1 MVPLLVNASYS
12 LSLPLSFC
20 FYKILLLCFKLV
32 YVLQLSNNAF
42 SMLLYQL
49 LSDTRMRTGTFRSG
63 RDWESLEYP
72 ASRNGRLM
80 HVDLAVSQHPVPLVT
95 GHHQL
100 HPLPTRSYMLFAGFV
115 WASLPGQS
123 PGIINGLNFR
133 NVGCLV
139 LLLCIRQADLWV
151 YIQRFIFAL

>member
-1 MVPLLVNASYS
+1 
-12 LSLPLSFC
+12 
-20 FYKILLLCFKLV
+20 
-32 YVLQLSNNAF
+32 
-42 SMLLYQL
+42 
-49 LSDTRMRTGTFRSG
+49 
-63 RDWESLEYP
+63 
-72 ASRNGRLM
+72 M

-139 LLLCIRQADLWV
+139 LLLCIRQADLTQLTKAQLLLELADSTLFCSGSAWWSAPSQLV
-151 YIQRFIFAL
+151 FLGFL